1 MDQKNKIILR
11 LFMTLIMPSN
21 VRLCAVKLIIVSV
34 IYNLKHKQSH
44 NNSCIHV
51 FLVNLTVFHELLSLQ
66 LPFSDNNASIYT
78 LFIKNIFFFKSLP
91 LQGRVQLKCEQIL
104 ILPRNAKTLLAVCI
118 HVWRHPQVVYSEV
131 CSTHDPQ
138 GLGA

>member
-11 LFMTLIMPSN
+11 LFMTLIMPNYVS
-21 VRLCAVKLIIVSV
+21 LGAVKLIIVSV

-78 LFIKNIFFFKSLP
+78 LFIKNIFFFSNRYP
-91 LQGRVQLKCEQIL
+91 YRVG
-104 ILPRNAKTLLAVCI
+104 
-118 HVWRHPQVVYSEV
+118 YS
-131 CSTHDPQ
+131 
-138 GLGA
+138 

>member
-51 FLVNLTVFHELLSLQ
+51 FLVNLTVFNELLCLQ
-66 LPFSDNNASIYT
+66 LPFPDNNASIYT
-78 LFIKNIFFFKSLP
+78 LFIEKTHFF
-91 LQGRVQLKCEQIL
+91 QIVTL
-104 ILPRNAKTLLAVCI
+104 I
-118 HVWRHPQVVYSEV
+118 
-131 CSTHDPQ
+131 
-138 GLGA
+138 G